1 MELIPLRPKVY
12 GRAEYVSRLRLGQ
25 MDCLPKYWASCFLQ
39 SPSPILTM
47 SRSLASSSTLRQAAR
62 ELDHPWCMQK
72 LMLRVFCLIF
82 VLAFFVMHRFL
93 VDSTVFHHPRTAKAK

>member
-1 MELIPLRPKVY
+1 
-12 GRAEYVSRLRLGQ
+12 
-25 MDCLPKYWASCFLQ
+25 
-39 SPSPILTM
+39 
-47 SRSLASSSTLRQAAR
+47 
-62 ELDHPWCMQK
+62 MQK